1 MIIDLILDRKDN
13 DMVFTEYGYKPY
25 TAEGFYRQLVD
36 YGEIGF
42 GIQRAFDGGTEQDI
56 KRELCQYIDEQE
68 YNPEIKN
75 YINNVTWLVE

>member
-13 DMVFTEYGYKPY
+13 DMVFTEYGNKPY

-56 KRELCQYIDEQE
+56 KRELCRYIDEQE

-75 YINNVTWLVE
+75 YINSVTWLVE